1 MNMFSTSYDKNYEV
15 TCFPAYDSNGYLKKP
30 GEKVRFIDRMYI
42 TPVKVA
48 SGMAGNAAK
57 PDKYKFYI
65 NKTDINKI
73 QTGTISEISSGDR
86 GSVYYTLTKPDGTK
100 ISGEGSSNLVNGSF
114 QCYRNGTIL
123 FLQETT
129 PPAGGKK
136 RRYTRKQNKTRKH
149 RKTRKSNH
157 RAKSYK
163 RRK

>member
-1 MNMFSTSYDKNYEV
+1 MFSTSYDKNYEV
-15 TCFPAYDSNGYLKKP
+15 TCFPSYDSNGYLKKP

-57 PDKYKFYI
+57 PAKYKFYI
-65 NKTDINKI
+65 NKTDVSKI
-73 QTGTISEISSGDR
+73 QTGAISKISSGDR

-123 FLQETT
+123 FLKETT

-157 RAKSYK
+157 RVKSYK
-163 RRK
+163 RSK

>member
-1 MNMFSTSYDKNYEV
+1 MFSTSYDKKYEV
-15 TCFPAYDSNGYLKKP
+15 SCFPPYDSNGYLKKP

-65 NKTDINKI
+65 NKTDVDKI
-73 QTGTISEISSGDR
+73 QTGTISEISSGDY

-100 ISGEGSSNLVNGSF
+100 ISGDGSSNLVKGSYE
-114 QCYRNGTIL
+114 CYKRGTIL

-136 RRYTRKQNKTRKH
+136 RRYTRKQRKS
-149 RKTRKSNH
+149 RKSN
-157 RAKSYK
+157 RRVKSYK